1 MSLGENFTANGLLR
15 LTLDRPQAANAL
27 DSALHGALVAAL
39 ERAGQDPA
47 VRAVLLGAA
56 GGRVF
61 SAGADLREDLGAEAG
76 QIRRTLLMRSLLALL
91 DCPCPVVVAL
101 CGKAVGAGVMLAL
114 LADEVIMA
122 EDASLFM
129 PEIGLGM
136 PSPIGAAIVA
146 ERGGRPAAHALV
158 QAQRRLAA
166 AEALHW
172 RLVDSVHPDTKL
184 NTAAEARAEALAGLD
199 SRAYAINK
207 SWMNAPLREA
217 LQRAAACASAAAT
230 KDTAHAH

>member
-1 MSLGENFTANGLLR
+1 MSLGENFTADGLLR

-39 ERAGQDPA
+39 ERAGRDPA

-76 QIRRTLLMRSLLALL
+76 QIRRTLLLRSLLALL
-91 DCPCPVVVAL
+91 DCPRPVVTAL
-101 CGKAVGAGVMLAL
+101 RGKAVGAGVMLAL
-114 LADEVIMA
+114 LADEVVM
-122 EDASLFM
+122 EEGASFFM

-136 PSPIGAAIVA
+136 PSPIGATIVA
-146 ERGGRPAAHALV
+146 ERGGRQAAHALV

-172 RLVDSVHPDTKL
+172 RLADAVHADAEL
-184 NTAAEARAEALAGLD
+184 DAAAAARAAALGGLD
-199 SRAYAINK
+199 PRAYAINK

-217 LQRAAACASAAAT
+217 LGRAAACASAAAA
-230 KDTAHAH
+230 KDIAHAH